1 MKASRASMATADMA
15 RTAYGRGTVP
25 RAGIGNR
32 SEGAVAA
39 TTQIGIG
46 EPLFL
51 RGEPTFAPPDCAR
64 IFDIP
69 IDLGR
74 PPELMRRITSWVG
87 SGEAP
92 RRVMYVNAHVLNQ
105 SREIPSLR

>member
-1 MKASRASMATADMA
+1 MKASRASMATADIA
-15 RTAYGRGTVP
+15 RTAYGRGTVS
-25 RAGIGNR
+25 RARIRNG

-39 TTQIGIG
+39 TTQIGIDAAR
-46 EPLFL
+46 LL
-51 RGEPTFAPPDCAR
+51 RGEAALPAPQSAR

-87 SGEAP
+87 SGGSP
-92 RRVMYVNAHVLNQ
+92 RSVMYVNAHVLNQ
-105 SREIPSLR
+105 SR